1 MNQTSR
7 RKLLIFWTNQL
18 KNDSRTHYDNYIN
31 SYFSMTYIDV
41 QRAVHTFTVLH
52 TIHDDNGLTIVS
64 ISLEWV
70 PHGQKKNG

>member
-1 MNQTSR
+1 
-7 RKLLIFWTNQL
+7 
-18 KNDSRTHYDNYIN
+18 
-31 SYFSMTYIDV
+31 MTYMNI
-41 QRAVHTFTVLH
+41 QRAGHTFTVLH

>member
-1 MNQTSR
+1 M
-7 RKLLIFWTNQL
+7 IFWPNRL
-18 KNDSRTHYDNYIN
+18 ENNSRTHYDNYIN
-31 SYFSMTYIDV
+31 NYINMTYMNI
-41 QRAVHTFTVLH
+41 QRAGHTFTVLH